1 MLDPRIELAN
11 MLYEMKEKL
20 NEIEMKLWT
29 IPHHEEPVA
38 EYEAVFTAPAEGDY
52 LHPATPTHPAPEGF
66 SETAYWDQ
74 VCQAWMEPT
83 QYEWDEHNY
92 CDNANADVSYDAVE
106 STWTEGN
113 DWSNDFA
120 SEWYDFSEGNVVV
133 DTAEV
138 STEEFVAPE
147 GDDFVAP
154 EPVLDADGFL
164 VEDAPMPT
172 DMPVEDMPMETAP
185 MEAPVTHDENGNPI
199 V

>member
-20 NEIEMKLWT
+20 NEIEMKLWA

-66 SETAYWDQ
+66 SETAYWDE

-120 SEWYDFSEGNVVV
+120 SEWYDF
-133 DTAEV
+133 
-138 STEEFVAPE
+138 PE
-147 GDDFVAP
+147 TM
-154 EPVLDADGFL
+154 ET
-164 VEDAPMPT
+164 APMPT
-172 DMPVEDMPMETAP
+172 DMPVDVPMPTDMPMETAP